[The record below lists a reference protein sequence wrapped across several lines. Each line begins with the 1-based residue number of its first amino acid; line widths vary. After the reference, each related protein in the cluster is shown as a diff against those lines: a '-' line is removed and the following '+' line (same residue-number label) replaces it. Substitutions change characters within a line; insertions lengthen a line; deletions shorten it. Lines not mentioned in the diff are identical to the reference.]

1 MRASEFIVEAV
12 GNDYLYHATQ
22 PAAMLHILD
31 KGLLKASYRPQQATI
46 ARTNA
51 PTIST
56 TRSRHYAESDEF
68 IDNLN
73 LTYDG
78 NAVILV
84 LDRPSIANQYK
95 MFSSS
100 QGTQTFGD
108 EYEEVIVVPKGSMPV
123 RGKIKGF
130 YFNPNRRNT
139 IKDYEDVPWFTRLLN
154 SPYLLNRK

>member
-1 MRASEFIVEAV
+1 M
-12 GNDYLYHATQ
+12 
-22 PAAMLHILD
+22 
-31 KGLLKASYRPQQATI
+31 
-46 ARTNA
+46 
-51 PTIST
+51 
-56 TRSRHYAESDEF
+56 
-68 IDNLN
+68 
-73 LTYDG
+73 
-78 NAVILV
+78 LV